1 MPEMSESLGLSIG
14 VANLVAARAGSDPVT
29 RKSVLTLFDQRPS
42 EVGLPEE
49 NPNPAEPGL
58 VMRGFVERVGDRTPL
73 VASDGTKYLGDALT
87 VEALEVMARSVG
99 YGTPITIAVPAY
111 WSEEQS
117 AALREEFFAQPG
129 LTSNGVAPTL
139 ISDATAAFGA
149 LRAEPG
155 FPTAGIVA
163 LCDFGAS
170 GTTVTLVD
178 AGADSAQIGPSV
190 RYTDLSGDAI
200 DQLILNRVR
209 ESAPNTDTTG
219 GLASTTRM
227 GSLTRQLDQCRHAK
241 EQLSTT
247 AVATISVGS
256 GEDFELSRD
265 EFDELI
271 SSTVDRFLSAVEE
284 ILQRNEIP
292 TADLAA
298 VATVGGGAS
307 IPLLGT
313 RLAERL
319 GAAIHRTP
327 APTFSAAVGAAVL
340 GELLPPVDAAKS
352 PVLENPTQLASAV
365 PADMTQMIPGARVE
379 EDRPLA
385 WSEDAEDED
394 PVPYTGPE
402 HSGEYAREAM
412 SFDYAEGEGDGAE
425 PGGLPWYKRTVLV
438 LSLVAAGL
446 ALLLLGVVLALSLGH
461 EENNPVTPPRPSS
474 PSTVA
479 PTEQTVTVTEP
490 NNSTTQT
497 VIPVPPPPST
507 TTTEAPITTTTTEAP
522 VTTTQAP
529 VTTTT
534 TVPPITTTEL
544 PPPTRERPR
553 LFPRWR

>member
-1 MPEMSESLGLSIG
+1 
-14 VANLVAARAGSDPVT
+14 
-29 RKSVLTLFDQRPS
+29 
-42 EVGLPEE
+42 
-49 NPNPAEPGL
+49 
-58 VMRGFVERVGDRTPL
+58 MRGFVERVGDRTPL

-139 ISDATAAFGA
+139 ISDATAAFAA

-163 LCDFGAS
+163 LCDFGTS
-170 GTTVTLVD
+170 GTTVTLID
-178 AGADSAQIGPSV
+178 AGAGSAQVGPSV

-209 ESAPNTDTTG
+209 ESTPNTDTTG

-241 EQLSTT
+241 EQLSTAT
-247 AVATISVGS
+247 VATISIGA

-271 SSTVDRFLSAVEE
+271 SSTVDRFLTTVEE

-307 IPLLGT
+307 IPLLST
-313 RLAERL
+313 RLSARL
-319 GAAIHRTP
+319 GATIHSAPT
-327 APTFSAAVGAAVL
+327 PTFSAAVGAAVL
-340 GELLPPVDAAKS
+340 GELQPPVGAAEG
-352 PVLENPTQLASAV
+352 PVLENPTQLATAAA
-365 PADMTQMIPGARVE
+365 PDMTQMIPGARVD

-385 WSEDAEDED
+385 WSEDAEEDD

-412 SFDYAEGEGDGAE
+412 SFDYAEGEGYGAE
-425 PGGLPWYKRTVLV
+425 EGPLPWYKRTVLV
-438 LSLVAAGL
+438 LSLVGAGL
-446 ALLLLGVVLALSLGH
+446 ALLLLGVVLALSLNH
-461 EENNPVTPPRPSS
+461 EEKAPVTPPS
-474 PSTVA
+474 PSAPA

-497 VIPVPPPPST
+497 VIPAPPPPST
-507 TTTEAPITTTTTEAP
+507 TTTEAPVTTTTTEAP
-522 VTTTQAP
+522 VTTTTP
-529 VTTTT
+529 PPITTTT
-534 TVPPITTTEL
+534 TVPPITTTTEV

>member
-1 MPEMSESLGLSIG
+1 MSESLGLSIG

-139 ISDATAAFGA
+139 ISDATAAFAA

-155 FPTAGIVA
+155 FPTAGIVV

-170 GTTVTLVD
+170 GTTVTLID
-178 AGADSAQIGPSV
+178 AGAGSAQVGPSV

-209 ESAPNTDTTG
+209 ESTPNTDTTG

-241 EQLSTT
+241 EQLSTAT
-247 AVATISVGS
+247 VATISIGA

-271 SSTVDRFLSAVEE
+271 SSTVDRFLTTVEE

-307 IPLLGT
+307 IPLLST
-313 RLAERL
+313 RLSARL
-319 GAAIHRTP
+319 GATIHSAPT
-327 APTFSAAVGAAVL
+327 PTFSAAVGAAVL
-340 GELLPPVDAAKS
+340 GELQPPVGAAEG
-352 PVLENPTQLASAV
+352 PVLENPTQLATAAA
-365 PADMTQMIPGARVE
+365 PDMTQMIPGARVD

-385 WSEDAEDED
+385 WSEDAEEDD

-412 SFDYAEGEGDGAE
+412 SFDYAEGEGYGAE
-425 PGGLPWYKRTVLV
+425 EGPLPWYKRTVLV
-438 LSLVAAGL
+438 LSLVGAGL
-446 ALLLLGVVLALSLGH
+446 ALLLLGVVLALSLNH
-461 EENNPVTPPRPSS
+461 EEKAPVTPPS
-474 PSTVA
+474 PSAPA

-497 VIPVPPPPST
+497 VIPAPPPPST
-507 TTTEAPITTTTTEAP
+507 TTTEAPVTTTTTEAP
-522 VTTTQAP
+522 VTTTTP
-529 VTTTT
+529 PPTTTTT
-534 TVPPITTTEL
+534 TVPPITTTTEV

>member
-1 MPEMSESLGLSIG
+1 MSESLGLSIG

-139 ISDATAAFGA
+139 ISDATAAFAA

-163 LCDFGAS
+163 LCDFGTS
-170 GTTVTLVD
+170 GTTVTLID
-178 AGADSAQIGPSV
+178 AGAGSAQVGPSV

-209 ESAPNTDTTG
+209 ESTPNTDTTG

-241 EQLSTT
+241 EQLSTAT
-247 AVATISVGS
+247 VATISIGA

-271 SSTVDRFLSAVEE
+271 SSTVDRFLTTVEE

-307 IPLLGT
+307 IPLLST
-313 RLAERL
+313 RLSARL
-319 GAAIHRTP
+319 GATIHSAPT
-327 APTFSAAVGAAVL
+327 PTFSAAVGAAVL
-340 GELLPPVDAAKS
+340 GELQPPVGAAEG
-352 PVLENPTQLASAV
+352 PVLENPTQLATAAA
-365 PADMTQMIPGARVE
+365 PDMTQMIPGARVD

-385 WSEDAEDED
+385 WSEDAEEDD

-412 SFDYAEGEGDGAE
+412 SFDYAEGEGYGAE
-425 PGGLPWYKRTVLV
+425 EGPLPWYKRTVLV
-438 LSLVAAGL
+438 LSLVGAGL
-446 ALLLLGVVLALSLGH
+446 ALLLLGVVLALSLNH
-461 EENNPVTPPRPSS
+461 EEKAPVTPPS
-474 PSTVA
+474 PSAPA

-497 VIPVPPPPST
+497 VIPAPPPPST
-507 TTTEAPITTTTTEAP
+507 TTTEAPVTTTTPEAP
-522 VTTTQAP
+522 VTTTTP
-529 VTTTT
+529 PPITTTT
-534 TVPPITTTEL
+534 TVPPITTTTEV

>member
-1 MPEMSESLGLSIG
+1 MSESLGLSIG

-139 ISDATAAFGA
+139 ISDATAAFAA

-170 GTTVTLVD
+170 GTTVTLID
-178 AGADSAQIGPSV
+178 AGAGSAQVGPSV

-209 ESAPNTDTTG
+209 ESTPNTDTTG

-241 EQLSTT
+241 EQLSTAT
-247 AVATISVGS
+247 VATISIGA

-271 SSTVDRFLSAVEE
+271 SSTVDRFLTTVEE

-307 IPLLGT
+307 IPLLST
-313 RLAERL
+313 RLSARL
-319 GAAIHRTP
+319 GATIHSAPT
-327 APTFSAAVGAAVL
+327 PTFSAAVGAAVL
-340 GELLPPVDAAKS
+340 GELQPPVGAAEG
-352 PVLENPTQLASAV
+352 PVLENPTQLATAAA
-365 PADMTQMIPGARVE
+365 PDMTQMIPGARVD

-385 WSEDAEDED
+385 WSEDAEEDD

-412 SFDYAEGEGDGAE
+412 SFDYAEGEGYGAE
-425 PGGLPWYKRTVLV
+425 EGPLPWYKRTVLV
-438 LSLVAAGL
+438 LSLVGAGL
-446 ALLLLGVVLALSLGH
+446 ALLLLGVVLALSLNH
-461 EENNPVTPPRPSS
+461 EEKAPVTPPS
-474 PSTVA
+474 PSAPA

-497 VIPVPPPPST
+497 VIPAPPPPST
-507 TTTEAPITTTTTEAP
+507 TTTEAPVTTTTTEAP
-522 VTTTQAP
+522 VTTTTP
-529 VTTTT
+529 PPITTTT
-534 TVPPITTTEL
+534 TVPPITTTTEV

>member
-1 MPEMSESLGLSIG
+1 MSESLGLSIG
-14 VANLVAARAGSDPVT
+14 VANLVAARAGRDPVT

-42 EVGLPEE
+42 EIGLPEE
-49 NPNPAEPGL
+49 DPNPAEPGL

-111 WSEEQS
+111 WSAEQS

-139 ISDATAAFGA
+139 VSDATAAFGA
-149 LRAEPG
+149 LRVEPG

-170 GTTVTLVD
+170 GTTVTLIN
-178 AGADSAQIGPSV
+178 AGTGVAQIGPSV

-227 GSLTRQLDQCRHAK
+227 ESLTRQLDQCRHAK
-241 EQLSTT
+241 EQLST
-247 AVATISVGS
+247 AALATISVGS

-271 SSTVDRFLSAVEE
+271 SGPVDRFLTTVEE
-284 ILQRNEIP
+284 ILQRNEIQA
-292 TADLAA
+292 ADLAA
-298 VATVGGGAS
+298 VAAVGGGAS
-307 IPLLGT
+307 IPLLST
-313 RLAERL
+313 RLSQRL
-319 GAAIHRTP
+319 GAATHSTP

-340 GELLPPVDAAKS
+340 GELQPPVDAAEG
-352 PVLENPTQLASAV
+352 PVLENPTQLAAA
-365 PADMTQMIPGARVE
+365 PDMTQMIPGARVD

-385 WSEDAEDED
+385 WSADAEEED

-412 SFDYAEGEGDGAE
+412 SFDYAEGEGYGAE

-438 LSLVAAGL
+438 LSLAGAGL
-446 ALLLLGVVLALSLGH
+446 ALLLLGVVLALSLNH
-461 EENNPVTPPRPSS
+461 EEKAPVTPPS
-474 PSTVA
+474 PSAPA

-497 VIPVPPPPST
+497 VIPAPPPQST
-507 TTTEAPITTTTTEAP
+507 TTTEAPVTTTTTEAP
-522 VTTTQAP
+522 VTTTPPP

-534 TVPPITTTEL
+534 TVPPITTTE
-544 PPPTRERPR
+544 PPPTRDRPR

>member
-1 MPEMSESLGLSIG
+1 MSESLGLSIG

-139 ISDATAAFGA
+139 ISDATAAFAA

-155 FPTAGIVA
+155 FPAAGIVA

-170 GTTVTLVD
+170 GTTVTLID
-178 AGADSAQIGPSV
+178 AGAGSAQVGPSV

-209 ESAPNTDTTG
+209 ESTPDTDTTG

-241 EQLSTT
+241 EQLSTAT
-247 AVATISVGS
+247 VATISIGA

-271 SSTVDRFLSAVEE
+271 SSTVDRFLTTVEE

-307 IPLLGT
+307 IPLLST
-313 RLAERL
+313 RLSARL
-319 GAAIHRTP
+319 GAAIHSAPT
-327 APTFSAAVGAAVL
+327 PTFSAAVGAAVL
-340 GELLPPVDAAKS
+340 GELQPPVGAAEG
-352 PVLENPTQLASAV
+352 PVLENPTQLATAAA
-365 PADMTQMIPGARVE
+365 PDMTQMIPGARVD

-385 WSEDAEDED
+385 WSEDAEEDD

-412 SFDYAEGEGDGAE
+412 SFDYAEGEGYGAE
-425 PGGLPWYKRTVLV
+425 EGPLPWYKRTVLV
-438 LSLVAAGL
+438 LSLVGAGL
-446 ALLLLGVVLALSLGH
+446 ALLLLGVVLALSLNH
-461 EENNPVTPPRPSS
+461 EEKAPVTPPS
-474 PSTVA
+474 PSAPA

-497 VIPVPPPPST
+497 VIPAPPPPST
-507 TTTEAPITTTTTEAP
+507 TTTEAPVTTTTTEAP
-522 VTTTQAP
+522 VTTTTQAP

-534 TVPPITTTEL
+534 TVPPITTTTEP

>member
-1 MPEMSESLGLSIG
+1 MSESLGLSIG
-14 VANLVAARAGSDPVT
+14 VANLVAARAGRDPVT
-29 RKSVLTLFDQRPS
+29 RKSVLTLFDQQPS

-111 WSEEQS
+111 WSEEQ
-117 AALREEFFAQPG
+117 AGALREEFFAQPG

-139 ISDATAAFGA
+139 ISDATAAFAA
-149 LRAEPG
+149 LRAEPA
-155 FPTAGIVA
+155 FPTHGLVV

-170 GTTVTLVD
+170 GTTVTLID
-178 AGADSAQIGPSV
+178 AGAGAAQVGPSV
-190 RYTDLSGDAI
+190 RYPDLSGDAI

-209 ESAPNTDTTG
+209 ESAPNTDATG

-227 GSLTRQLDQCRHAK
+227 GSLTRQLDQCRRAK
-241 EQLSTT
+241 EQLST
-247 AVATISVGS
+247 AAAATISLGS
-256 GEDFELSRD
+256 GENVDLSRV

-271 SSTVDRFLSAVEE
+271 AGPVDRFLTAVAD
-284 ILQRNEIP
+284 IVQRNEIQ

-298 VATVGGGAS
+298 VAAVGGGAS
-307 IPLLGT
+307 IPLLT
-313 RLAERL
+313 ARL
-319 GAAIHRTP
+319 GQRLGVAIHSTP
-327 APTFSAAVGAAVL
+327 TPTFSAAVGAAVL
-340 GELLPPVDAAKS
+340 GELQPPVDVES
-352 PVLENPTQLASAV
+352 PVLENPTQLATAA
-365 PADMTQMIPGARVE
+365 PPDMTQMIPGARVE

-385 WSEDAEDED
+385 WSEDAEEED

-412 SFDYAEGEGDGAE
+412 AFDYAEGEGYGAE
-425 PGGLPWYKRTVLV
+425 AGGLPWYKRTVLV

-461 EENNPVTPPRPSS
+461 EEKAPVTPPS
-474 PSTVA
+474 PSAPA
-479 PTEQTVTVTEP
+479 PTEQTITVTEP

-507 TTTEAPITTTTTEAP
+507 TTTTEAPVPTTTEAP
-522 VTTTQAP
+522 VTTTTPPPA
-529 VTTTT
+529 TTTT
-534 TVPPITTTEL
+534 TVPPITTTEY